1 MACLLTNFSLLFQ
14 LCREDSSTT
23 LPTNTID
30 VTSMKDSLAS
40 ISSSASFRVVSNSI
54 LISAALLPSLR
65 VEYKVG
71 VYFFIRMSL
80 NDSILSILMY
90 TIYTGGHHH

>member
-1 MACLLTNFSLLFQ
+1 MQNSYFKLLSLLILNNF
-14 LCREDSSTT
+14 LTLYREDSSTT

-71 VYFFIRMSL
+71 VFFYFIE
-80 NDSILSILMY
+80 
-90 TIYTGGHHH
+90 